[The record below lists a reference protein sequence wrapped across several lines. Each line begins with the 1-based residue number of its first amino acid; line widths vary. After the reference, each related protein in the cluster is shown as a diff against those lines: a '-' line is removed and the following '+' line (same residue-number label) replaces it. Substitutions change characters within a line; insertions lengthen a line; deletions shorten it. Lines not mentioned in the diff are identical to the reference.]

1 MRKFLLW
8 ISITCQLLI
17 LPGCWGFKEIQSQ
30 TFVTGIGVDYSKG
43 EFILYIQ
50 ALNFAN
56 VARQEGS
63 SSLQQP
69 VPIFIGKA
77 KGKSIQAAFS
87 KLEQR
92 AALPLYYGHVETILL
107 SEKVIEKKMKS
118 IIEYLG
124 QNHYV
129 RYNCWL
135 FGTKHDIKEI
145 FLSESFFNFSS
156 LYTIFHNPEQLKE
169 RNFIIP
175 IKKYNNFISKYY
187 QPVGSYTIPA
197 INLEKENFSEG
208 KKIKKIAAVS
218 GGFIISQQK
227 YKAWVNKQ
235 DLIGLKWL
243 TKKVTTIPLSLY
255 DEKVSVVIREP
266 HSSINVITGKK
277 PTYDISVKAN
287 AILIQNEEDL
297 SLNKIEKELEKEI
310 KSQVLKTLAKGEKV
324 KADILNIS
332 EKSYRYHHKKWDIN
346 TINSID
352 KNSIRNF
359 NVKVK
364 IQENINYKR

>member
-8 ISITCQLLI
+8 MSITCQLLF

-43 EFILYIQ
+43 EFILYLQ

-69 VPIFIGKA
+69 VPIFIGEA

-92 AALPLYYGHVETILL
+92 AALPLYYGHVETVLL
-107 SEKVIEKKMKS
+107 SERVIEEKMKS

-124 QNHYV
+124 QNHFV

-135 FGTKHDIKEI
+135 FGTQHDMKEI
-145 FLSESFFNFSS
+145 FSSESFFNFSS
-156 LYTIFHNPEQLKE
+156 LYTIFHNPDQVTE
-169 RNFIIP
+169 RNFMIP
-175 IKKYNNFISKYY
+175 IKKYNTFISKYY
-187 QPVGSYTIPA
+187 QPVGTYTIPA
-197 INLEKENFSEG
+197 IKVEKENFSEG
-208 KKIKKIAAVS
+208 KKRKKIVAIT

-227 YKAWVNKQ
+227 YKGWVNKN

-243 TKKVTTIPLSLY
+243 TKEATTIPLSLFK
-255 DEKVSVVIREP
+255 EKASVVIRKP
-266 HSSINVITGKK
+266 RSSIKVINGKD
-277 PTYDISVKAN
+277 PTYDLTVKAN
-287 AILIQNEEDL
+287 AILVHNEEDMR
-297 SLNKIEKELEKEI
+297 LNKIEKELEKKI
-310 KSQVLKTLAKGEKV
+310 KNEVLRTIDKGEKIQ
-324 KADILNIS
+324 ADLLNIT
-332 EKSYRYHHKKWDIN
+332 EKPYRYHHRKWDIH

-352 KNSIRNF
+352 RNSIRNIK
-359 NVKVK
+359 VKVK